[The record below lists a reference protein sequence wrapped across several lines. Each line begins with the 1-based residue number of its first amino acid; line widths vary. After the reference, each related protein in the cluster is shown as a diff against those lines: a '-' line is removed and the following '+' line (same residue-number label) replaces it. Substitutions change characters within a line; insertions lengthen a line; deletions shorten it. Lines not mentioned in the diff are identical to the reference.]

1 MLRNHPGVQARVYRN
16 IIGILSDRIVN
27 DNVRVR
33 AHLVEQVRFEKR
45 VKEERRRT
53 DIVLDMLTDQTGVAP
68 EEAESR
74 VDEQMM

>member
-1 MLRNHPGVQARVYRN
+1 M
-16 IIGILSDRIVN
+16 
-27 DNVRVR
+27 
-33 AHLVEQVRFEKR
+33 EQVRFEKR
-45 VKEERRRT
+45 VKEERGRT